1 MFLTDLKDQRWKVTI
16 DENDIVYFYVQD
28 MVGREPKV
36 EIPAAELSGFYALDD
51 GAKRTFE
58 QELGR
63 RIGIPFWPM
72 FVDRIIEPEEQFARR
87 LGLFGRPEEGGEDIL
102 AEDRLELIVPL
113 PKDKALETNPCLV
126 PDETTCREHETFAA
140 AEKENIRS
148 CAVCAMYCPVF
159 KDDEYKTTVHV
170 TKAQLE
176 IESCVVCNSPATSVG
191 AFQPDQNGEDTII
204 LHGLCKRCKPKEPC
218 TPEQIE
224 QIGKAIE
231 SLEEQGRIQRVEC
244 TVPPEE

>member
-16 DENDIVYFYVQD
+16 DENEIVYFYVQD

-36 EIPAAELSGFYALDD
+36 EVPAAELAGYYALENE
-51 GAKRTFE
+51 AKRAFE

-72 FVDRIIEPEEQFARR
+72 FVDRIIEPEEEFATK
-87 LGLFGRPEEGGEDIL
+87 LGLFGRQEDEEIL
-102 AEDRLELIVPL
+102 ADDRLELIVPL
-113 PKDKALETNPCLV
+113 PRDKALEEHPCLV

-140 AEKENIRS
+140 VEKENICS
-148 CAVCAMYCPVF
+148 CAVCAMYCPIF
-159 KDDEYKTTVHV
+159 KDDDYKTSVHV

-176 IESCVVCNSPATSVG
+176 IESCVVCNSPAIAVG
-191 AFQPDQNGEDTII
+191 AFQPEHDNEDVLI

-218 TPEQIE
+218 TPEQVE
-224 QIGKAIE
+224 KIGRAID
-231 SLEEQGRIQRVEC
+231 SLAKQGRIQRVAC
-244 TVPPEE
+244 AVPPEE